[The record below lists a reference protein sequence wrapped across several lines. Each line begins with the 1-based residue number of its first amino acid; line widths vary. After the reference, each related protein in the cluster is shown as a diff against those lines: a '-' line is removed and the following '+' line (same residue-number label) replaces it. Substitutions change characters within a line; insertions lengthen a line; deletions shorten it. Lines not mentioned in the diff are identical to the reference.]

1 MLKKRI
7 KFKDL
12 DGNEIVDDFYFN
24 LTKAEIAEMELEFA
38 TYKDG
43 ETTGGFGEMLQNVVK
58 AGNGKV
64 IIDTFKDILRRSYG
78 VRSEDG
84 RRFMKSPVYFEEF
97 LETDAYSELF
107 MQLVT
112 DAGAAAAFIRGLVP
126 QDLGEKISD
135 QPTAA
140 DVAQLRE
147 RLTELPAMVAP
158 PGAVPPPAMA
168 AINPAT
174 EPKPK
179 ISVKALQEM
188 SADEL
193 RDFITKRVETHE
205 DA

>member
-38 TYKDG
+38 TFKDG

-58 AGNGKV
+58 AGSGKV

-135 QPTAA
+135 QPSMPA
-140 DVAQLRE
+140 VAELRA
-147 RLTELPAMVAP
+147 RLAAP
-158 PGAVPPPAMA
+158 PGEVPPPAMA

>member
-38 TYKDG
+38 TFKDG
-43 ETTGGFGEMLQNVVK
+43 ETKGGFGEMLQKVVE
-58 AGNGKV
+58 AGSGKV
-64 IIDTFKDILRRSYG
+64 IIETFKDILRRSYG

-112 DAGAAAAFIRGLVP
+112 DANAAAAFIRGLVP
-126 QDLGEKISD
+126 QDIGEKIPD
-135 QPTAA
+135 KPTSA

-147 RLTELPAMVAP
+147 RLAAP
-158 PGAVPPPAMA
+158 PGSIPPPSMA
-168 AINPAT
+168 AINQAT

-179 ISVKALQEM
+179 IPVKDLQEM

-193 RDFITKRVETHE
+193 RAYIAQGGATHA

>member
-58 AGNGKV
+58 AGSGKV

-135 QPTAA
+135 QPSMPA
-140 DVAQLRE
+140 VAELRE
-147 RLTELPAMVAP
+147 RLAAA